1 MQKTRLAIIDGNY
14 LTYRSYYAYVNWYE
28 PESMCA
34 VYGFK
39 KALEIVKKKLHLE
52 KIIVTF
58 DCPGES
64 HRKELDKDYKGNR
77 PEMPKEIQKQISII
91 KNMLESMNIPQ
102 YEKPG
107 VEADDIIGI
116 LCNKL
121 KDKVEH
127 IYIVTK
133 DKDMC
138 QLINDKVSIFMPQ
151 KKKWKICNKEYV
163 QERYGIRPDQFRD
176 YLAIV
181 GDVADN
187 IPKAVQGIGPKTA
200 AKLLNEYGNLENIPQ
215 YIQNKERLDLNK
227 KLVTIRK

>member
-1 MQKTRLAIIDGNY
+1 MRIAIIDGNY
-14 LTYRSYYAYVNWYE
+14 LTYRSYYAYMHWYE

-39 KALEIVKKKLHLE
+39 KAVETVKKKLHLE

-64 HRKELDKDYKGNR
+64 HREKLDKNYKSNR
-77 PEMPKEIQKQISII
+77 PEMPEEIQKQIVII
-91 KNMLESMNIPQ
+91 KNMLVDMNIPQ
-102 YEKPG
+102 YEKAG

-116 LCNKL
+116 LCNRL
-121 KDKVEH
+121 KDKYEH

-163 QERYGIRPDQFRD
+163 IERYGIRPDQFRD

-181 GDVADN
+181 GDLSDN
-187 IPKAVQGIGPKTA
+187 IPKAIPKVGPKTA
-200 AKLLNEYGNLENIPQ
+200 AKLLNKYGRLEDLPMYNQ
-215 YIQNKERLDLNK
+215 FKERLDLNK
-227 KLVTIRK
+227 KLVTIRR